1 MLIKKKKTTTIN
13 PINDDNRC
21 FQYVFNIFINNYNW
35 KGIKYPSKIEDWK
48 KFEKKNN
55 STIALNILYIKEKEI
70 CRTYISKTNSYCKK
84 EIILLMF
91 PN

>member
-13 PINDDNRC
+13 PVNDDNRC

-48 KFEKKNN
+48 NFEKK
-55 STIALNILYIKEKEI
+55 K
-70 CRTYISKTNSYCKK
+70 
-84 EIILLMF
+84 
-91 PN
+91 